1 VSRASRVTACLGVGA
16 LALAACRT
24 APGSDRL
31 EGRWIGVRAEGPGAE
46 NVPAANAFASGVELE
61 FHRNEIFITAAH
73 QAQAGRYAVVKEDPS
88 SVVITTDHD
97 GPAHPQT
104 FVFHGTEMMRW
115 TVLEGRDIV
124 FARE

>member
-1 VSRASRVTACLGVGA
+1 MNSAWLAAGA

-24 APGSDRL
+24 PPSSDRL
-31 EGRWIGVRAEGPGAE
+31 EGRWIGVRAEGAGAE

-61 FHRNEIFITAAH
+61 FHRNEIFVTSAH
-73 QAQAGRYAVVKEDPS
+73 QAQSGHYAVVKEDPG

-97 GPAHPQT
+97 GPTHPQVFT
-104 FVFHGTEMMRW
+104 FHGTDLMRW
-115 TVLEGRDIV
+115 NALEGRDIV